1 MIQSAIECQGVC
13 KSYGNK
19 HVLDDVSLK
28 IAEGEFFGLVG
39 MNGSGKTTLIKAM
52 LDLTACDSG
61 TIKLFGKSHR
71 MVSAREHIAYLPDR
85 FTPPAYLRCQ
95 DFLAYMLEL
104 HNSHCDVSHIHTMF
118 DELELDKDVLKA
130 SVISLSKGMT
140 QKLGL
145 ISCLL
150 SGKKLLILD
159 EPMSGLDPRARVLF
173 KQQLKKLKSDGA
185 SVFFSSHAL
194 ADVEELADN
203 MAVLHHGKVR
213 FFGNH
218 KDFKKQYSDE
228 NIEQAYMNCVSHAS
242 KVTTES

>member
-1 MIQSAIECQGVC
+1 MSQYAIECQSVC

-19 HVLDDVSLK
+19 YVLDDVSLK

-95 DFLAYMLEL
+95 DFLAYMLAL
-104 HNSHCDVSHIHTMF
+104 HNSHCDIPHIHKMF

-150 SGKKLLILD
+150 SGKKLLVLD

-173 KQQLKKLKSDGA
+173 KQQLKKLKADGA

-213 FFGNH
+213 FFGSH
-218 KDFKKQYSDE
+218 KDFKKQYGSE
-228 NIEQAYMNCVSHAS
+228 NLEQAYMNCVGA
-242 KVTTES
+242 VILEG

>member
-1 MIQSAIECQGVC
+1 MSHYAIESQGVC

-19 HVLDDVSLK
+19 RVLDDVSLK
-28 IAEGEFFGLVG
+28 IAQGDFFGLVG
-39 MNGSGKTTLIKAM
+39 MNGSGKTTLIKTI

-61 TIKLFGKSHR
+61 KIQLFGKSHR
-71 MVSAREHIAYLPDR
+71 MVSARENIAYLPDR
-85 FTPPAYLRCQ
+85 FSPPAYLRCQ
-95 DFLAYMLEL
+95 DFLSYMLEL
-104 HNSHCDVSHIHTMF
+104 HNSDYDLAHIHTMF
-118 DELELDKDVLKA
+118 DELDLDRDVLKA

-173 KQQLKKLKSDGA
+173 KQQLKKLKAEGV

-194 ADVEELADN
+194 ADVEELSDC
-203 MAVLHHGKVR
+203 MSVLHHGRVQ
-213 FFGNH
+213 FFGSH
-218 KDFKKQYSDE
+218 QDFRQQYGGE
-228 NIEQAYMNCVSHAS
+228 NLEQAYMNCVSAA
-242 KVTTES
+242 VLEV